1 MEHRCAVR
9 KAIVLDVVL
18 SCRTLGL
25 VGGRTRDISM
35 AGMSVDIGR
44 IQLPV
49 NAMVTCFLLL
59 GSGGPVKSY
68 RTEAMV
74 VHAGR
79 SGVGLM
85 FSQLKSPLQQNL
97 HRVLFA
103 PTGPTAQLAAKRRV
117 S

>member
-1 MEHRCAVR
+1 MMEHRCSVR
-9 KAIVLDVVL
+9 KPIVLDVVL

-25 VGGRTRDISM
+25 VGGRTKDIGM
-35 AGMSVDIGR
+35 GGMSVDIGR

-49 NAMVTCFLLL
+49 NAIVECFLLL
-59 GSGGPVKSY
+59 GGGDPVKPY

-79 SGVGLM
+79 SGIGLL
-85 FSQLKSPLQQNL
+85 FSQLKPPLQLALQEM
-97 HRVLFA
+97 LFA
-103 PTGPTAQLAAKRRV
+103 DTTPAATMAAT